1 MVKPWILPKN
11 EQMNSFLLLCYL
23 FSFVFWENPW
33 LDKFAFEIIWPLT
46 LSEKKN
52 LLMKIQ
58 TFRNLLSTQHA
69 SNLCF
74 SSQACQLTMGKIY
87 KNKKD
92 PHLTLAEKNNIKRR
106 EKCFVTKIVL
116 TYCEKK
122 NVLVIEKKLL
132 KFEAKGREF
141 SNFLTWL
148 EQFIQTVK
156 ECFFN
161 LFLEVSQ
168 I

>member
-1 MVKPWILPKN
+1 MAWQICFWNYLTF
-11 EQMNSFLLLCYL
+11 NS
-23 FSFVFWENPW
+23 VW
-33 LDKFAFEIIWPLT
+33 
-46 LSEKKN
+46 KKN

-122 NVLVIEKKLL
+122 NVLVIEKNFWNSRL
-132 KFEAKGREF
+132 KAENLHNFWDHKN
-141 SNFLTWL
+141 NFLVRPSKVL
-148 EQFIQTVK
+148 VRK
-156 ECFFN
+156 EFLFPDKNSFFQKR
-161 LFLEVSQ
+161 FSFSRQEFYKWKV
-168 I
+168 

>member
-1 MVKPWILPKN
+1 MDAPKKRTN
-11 EQMNSFLLLCYL
+11 E
-23 FSFVFWENPW
+23 FVFTTV
-33 LDKFAFEIIWPLT
+33 LLVFARFLGESMAWQICFWNYLT
-46 LSEKKN
+46 FNSVWKKN

-122 NVLVIEKKLL
+122 NVLVIGNFFFRWFYGLRWWRLGKLGSLKWAKWQTFPALKLKKYM
-132 KFEAKGREF
+132 
-141 SNFLTWL
+141 
-148 EQFIQTVK
+148 I
-156 ECFFN
+156 
-161 LFLEVSQ
+161 
-168 I
+168 

>member
-1 MVKPWILPKN
+1 MDSPKKRTN
-11 EQMNSFLLLCYL
+11 E
-23 FSFVFWENPW
+23 FVFTTVLLVFVRFLGESMAWQICFWNY
-33 LDKFAFEIIWPLT
+33 LT
-46 LSEKKN
+46 FNSVWKKN